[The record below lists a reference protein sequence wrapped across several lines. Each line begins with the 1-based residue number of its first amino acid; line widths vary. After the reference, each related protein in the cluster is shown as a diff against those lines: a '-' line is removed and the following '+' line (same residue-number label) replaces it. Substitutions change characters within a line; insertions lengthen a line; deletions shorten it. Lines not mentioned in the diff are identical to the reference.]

1 MKFIDLFSGIGGF
14 RSALELNGH
23 ECIAYSEVDKFA
35 KQSYQ
40 AIYNTE
46 DEIDLG
52 DITKISEEYL
62 SHFKQENDIVVGGSP
77 CFRKGTLITTK
88 NGLKPIEEIK
98 KGDYVLTHN
107 NRYKEVV
114 VPMVNPAKEIY
125 SLKVMNSV
133 ETYVTPEHPVRA
145 IEKFSKYNSKE
156 RKYDISFSKPKWI
169 KVKDLQKGKH
179 YIQLGKSS
187 EETNPDNITKEE
199 AWLIGRYIADGY
211 LLTSKR
217 SGRKNSFRRDVVF
230 CVGKDKKLKFENKL
244 SEYTMNPSE
253 EKTVYKYRKQNERL
267 FNLVSKCGRGSEN
280 KEIPQEYLNLPL
292 EILEELIEG
301 YLSGDGSCSNGIY
314 SFTTVSEKLALSL
327 VSGLNN
333 VYKNGASITFSE
345 RPKKH
350 IIEGRE
356 VNQKDTYRIQLRKEY
371 NKGREPQTLKIDNF
385 LYAPIKKIEI
395 QETSETVYNFEVED
409 DNSYVANNMV
419 VHNCQSFSL
428 AGSRKGFEDTRGTL
442 FFEYAKVVKETQP
455 KYFLFENVKGMLSHD
470 KGNTIRVVL
479 ETFDQLGYYIDFNVF
494 NSKYYDVPQNR
505 ERIYIVGKRKD
516 LVDNSKYQEKV
527 KGKKKLEE
535 VHNWAVDNINYVKL
549 LPKLKTEVTTRLID
563 VLEDEVDE
571 KYYLSEEKTKKLTLD
586 NDLGGKL
593 NMYDYNERD
602 RVHSVNKV
610 SPTLN
615 TMQGGD
621 RQPKV
626 AVIGNTSNTGYKS
639 HDVHD
644 TDGLSPTVAARD
656 YKGPKQIAVR
666 EATKQGYAIAE
677 QGDSVNVTYPDS
689 KTRRGRV
696 GKQVAQTLQA
706 GEVNQ
711 GVVMEDKNIRF
722 TDDGFHIHRNDKKK
736 SSIQGTHVT
745 YKEGKTHAL
754 TSNHVP
760 MTLNN
765 LRIRKLTPLECW
777 RLQGF
782 TDEQFYKAKDSGVSN
797 SQLYKQAGNAVTVNV
812 VDYIVKNIIKEQ

>member
-23 ECIAYSEVDKFA
+23 KCIAYSEVDKFA

-77 CFRKGTLITTK
+77 
-88 NGLKPIEEIK
+88 
-98 KGDYVLTHN
+98 
-107 NRYKEVV
+107 
-114 VPMVNPAKEIY
+114 
-125 SLKVMNSV
+125 
-133 ETYVTPEHPVRA
+133 
-145 IEKFSKYNSKE
+145 
-156 RKYDISFSKPKWI
+156 
-169 KVKDLQKGKH
+169 
-179 YIQLGKSS
+179 
-187 EETNPDNITKEE
+187 
-199 AWLIGRYIADGY
+199 
-211 LLTSKR
+211 
-217 SGRKNSFRRDVVF
+217 
-230 CVGKDKKLKFENKL
+230 
-244 SEYTMNPSE
+244 
-253 EKTVYKYRKQNERL
+253 
-267 FNLVSKCGRGSEN
+267 
-280 KEIPQEYLNLPL
+280 
-292 EILEELIEG
+292 
-301 YLSGDGSCSNGIY
+301 
-314 SFTTVSEKLALSL
+314 
-327 VSGLNN
+327 
-333 VYKNGASITFSE
+333 
-345 RPKKH
+345 
-350 IIEGRE
+350 
-356 VNQKDTYRIQLRKEY
+356 
-371 NKGREPQTLKIDNF
+371 
-385 LYAPIKKIEI
+385 
-395 QETSETVYNFEVED
+395 
-409 DNSYVANNMV
+409 
-419 VHNCQSFSL
+419 CQSFSL

-516 LVDNSKYQEKV
+516 LVDNPKYQEKV

-593 NMYDYNERD
+593 NMYDFNERD
-602 RVHSVNKV
+602 KVHSVNKV

-621 RQPKV
+621 RQPKIAVKGFKEVVKVRKYDVNKLELSELLRISKQDADISNKEISEKLNIPITKVEHWFRTDKSFAIPDASVWFELKQILNITNTDHDEAITTFISKESNFDTTNRIYDTNHLSPTLNTTSEPKV
-626 AVIGNTSNTGYKS
+626 AVLGNTSHTGYKA

-644 TDGLSPTVAARD
+644 INGLSPTVAARD

-666 EATKQGYAIAE
+666 EATKKGYAIAE

-711 GVVMEDKNIRF
+711 GVVINSKICRRCNGKLEPSDLEDYEYVCFECDENFYEFETKDEVKAIIGSTQKNAYVG
-722 TDDGFHIHRNDKKK
+722 DG
-736 SSIQGTHVT
+736 STSPS
-745 YKEGKTHAL
+745 L
-754 TSNHVP
+754 TSAMGQGGGHVP
-760 MTLNN
+760 MPVYSN

-782 TDEQFYKAKDSGVSN
+782 TDEQFYKAQNDGVSN